1 MKGVRLKAFGVA
13 LLGAF
18 ALLFAGCGQQ
28 GSGGGSAQ
36 APTKGSLTVNVT
48 PADAQVQVT
57 GPNSYSNSFT
67 GGKTLTDLEPGSY
80 TVQASKT
87 GYFTAQATH
96 QVEAGKTTTVVLNL
110 LPVPAAS
117 PTEGKVAVL
126 VVNENGAPISGATV
140 SDGTNS
146 ATTDAQGRA
155 DLTYTTAGTYAI
167 SVNKS
172 GYLGDAKLASVE
184 LGKVVALTFKLQPV
198 PAASPTEGKV
208 AVLVVNE
215 NGAPISGATVSD
227 GTNSAT
233 TDAQGRA
240 DLTYTTA
247 GAYAISVNKS
257 GYLGDAKLAS
267 VELGKVV
274 ALTFK
279 LQPEPTPAPTTG
291 TLVVHVYGADTG
303 QTLADASVSSNPSL
317 TFSGSGGLF
326 TATAA
331 PGTYAVTASAAG
343 YLSGSRAAQVEAG
356 KTTVLN
362 IGLKKNTAS
371 GPVGG
376 IEIVSVTD
384 QWGQPLPVQREE
396 NEAKD
401 VNLYAS
407 QTEEP
412 VCVTVRV
419 TKDGQPVQNARVRVS
434 AISYEEHAALLYKGC
449 ETQNVTELDFV
460 MTDADGIAKFSFQG
474 IGETYSGQPVKFLV
488 SASEEGSGWSARS
501 KEFKVFFY
509 NITHLYLRDGGDD
522 DTFETGDDAVRYSGK
537 RTGYDF
543 GPIVNAF
550 DFSNLTRNR
559 HLFRAEVRQKQPTT
573 DPFPI
578 TGFGYVRYELVGG
591 DVSKVDL
598 CDISPDNDPENPS
611 PNPPETCATSVVDG
625 DGSGI
630 YLQPKSSVSASDL
643 PISVRVKATLY
654 VTVTYGHSGY
664 TFALKDFTFTKTW
677 TGAALA
683 IEKSGPTVI
692 GWSGTD
698 HSPND
703 VTLVQSEAGVPD
715 GAKYTYTITVRN
727 LSATET
733 ATNVVVTDLLPAELG
748 FVSASDGGTYDP
760 ILHTVTW
767 NYSTTPALTS
777 IAPGG
782 SVSVQ
787 VTVYA
792 RHKPGYVW
800 NDKNGD
806 MVTDGDDGLN
816 EPGYFYSTRPPAYG
830 TTSAYPD
837 PYSFDNRAVARGD
850 NTPEAST
857 AKRIYVVRPFFTLT
871 KTPSTATVFQGDR
884 VRFTLTATNLDR
896 AEAPINDPD
905 YQTLKA
911 AYPSEY
917 AAALTGYNL
926 KVRDLFGEGLD
937 FVNASPAGTL
947 DADGKTLEWELGD
960 LALGD
965 STSIIVDLR
974 ASEVGTWR
982 NCARLYAWN
991 LNQYQYSSTYPRWNK
1006 TPTQLEPVTG
1016 TDPRPEPPYTLETG
1030 NPDTV
1035 GNYWESC
1042 ATIEVE
1048 GRPTAYALAISSLGE
1063 FDSLTG
1069 GTSTDPVAEGSEY
1082 YYRFEIRTWE
1092 GSSGPQNNVTLQLT
1106 RTAGN
1111 STFAGTGTK
1120 GVDFEV
1126 ELDPDGPFGP
1136 APYAAVLNADVQVLA
1151 WTPTSV
1157 QLRYLPGLNPGAT
1170 LRFSLRA
1177 TAVNG
1182 TQTTVQADASSAE
1195 APGPYTVTENTTII
1209 P

>member
-13 LLGAF
+13 LLGAL

-28 GSGGGSAQ
+28 GGGGTQ

-57 GPNSYSNSFT
+57 GPGGYSQNFT
-67 GGKTLTDLEPGSY
+67 GGKTLTDLDPGSY
-80 TVQASKT
+80 TVQASKA
-87 GYFTAQATH
+87 GYFDAQATH

-126 VVNENGAPISGATV
+126 VVNGNGAPIAGATV

-155 DLTYTTAGTYAI
+155 DLTYTA
-167 SVNKS
+167 
-172 GYLGDAKLASVE
+172 
-184 LGKVVALTFKLQPV
+184 
-198 PAASPTEGKV
+198 
-208 AVLVVNE
+208 
-215 NGAPISGATVSD
+215 
-227 GTNSAT
+227 
-233 TDAQGRA
+233 
-240 DLTYTTA
+240 A

-303 QTLADASVSSNPSL
+303 QTLTGASVSSDPSL

-343 YLSGSRAAQVEAG
+343 YLDGSRAAQVEAG

-362 IGLKKNTAS
+362 LGLQKDTAS
-371 GPVGG
+371 GPVGA

-384 QWGQPLPVQREE
+384 QWGQPLPVNRED
-396 NEAKD
+396 NPAKD

-419 TKDGQPVQNARVRVS
+419 TNGGQPVAGARVRVS
-434 AISYEEHAALLYKGC
+434 AISYGEHAALLYKGC

-460 MTDADGIAKFSFQG
+460 MTDANGIAKFSFQG
-474 IGETYSGQPVKFLV
+474 IGDYEGISPGLVKFLI
-488 SASEEGSGWSARS
+488 SASEEGSGWTARS

-509 NITHLYLRDGGDD
+509 NITHLYLRDGGNDD
-522 DTFETGDDAVRYSGK
+522 ALLTGDDVVRYSGR
-537 RTGYDF
+537 RTGADL
-543 GPIVNAF
+543 GTIVNAF
-550 DFSNLTRNR
+550 NFDSNPVNR
-559 HLFRAEVRQKQPTT
+559 HLFRAEVRRKQPTT
-573 DPFPI
+573 DLLPI

-598 CDISPDNDPENPS
+598 CDISPA
-611 PNPPETCATSVVDG
+611 TCAAAINDT

-630 YLQPKSSVSASDL
+630 YLQPKSSVHPNDL

-654 VTVTYGHSGY
+654 VVVTYGSSEY

-703 VTLVQSEAGVPD
+703 VTLVQSGAGVPS
-715 GAKYTYTITVRN
+715 GATYTYTITVRN
-727 LSATET
+727 LSTTET
-733 ATNVVVTDLLPAELG
+733 ANNVVVTDLLPAELG
-748 FVSASDGGTYDP
+748 FVSASAGGTYDP

-767 NYSTTPALTS
+767 DYTTTPALTS

-782 SVSVQ
+782 SVSVT

-800 NDKNGD
+800 NDKDGD
-806 MVTDGDDGLN
+806 MATDGDENLN
-816 EPGYFYSTRPPAYG
+816 EPGYYYSLRPPAYG

-871 KTPSTATVFQGDR
+871 KTPSSATVFQGDR

-896 AEAPINDPD
+896 AEAPISDAD
-905 YQTLKA
+905 YQALKA
-911 AYPSEY
+911 AYPVEY
-917 AAALTGYNL
+917 AAALTGYSL

-937 FVNASPAGTL
+937 FVNASPAGAL
-947 DADGKTLEWELGD
+947 DPEGKTLEWDLGD
-960 LALGD
+960 LALGA

-974 ASEVGTWR
+974 ASEEGTWG

-991 LNQYQYSSTYPRWNK
+991 LNQFLYDPGPPPYPLWNVP
-1006 TPTQLEPVTG
+1006 PTQLEPTTG
-1016 TDPRPEPPYTLETG
+1016 TDPRPSPPYTPETA

-1035 GNYWESC
+1035 GNYLEDC
-1042 ATIEVE
+1042 ATVDVQA
-1048 GRPTAYALAISSLGE
+1048 RPTAYALAISSLGE
-1063 FDSLTG
+1063 FNSLTG
-1069 GTSTDPVAEGSEY
+1069 GTSTDPVAEGSDY
-1082 YYRFEIRTWE
+1082 YYRFEVRAWE

-1111 STFAGTGTK
+1111 STFAGTGVK

-1136 APYAAVLNADVQVLA
+1136 ASYAPVLSADVQVLA
-1151 WTPTSV
+1151 WGSTGV
-1157 QLRYLPGLNPGAT
+1157 QLRYLPSLAPGAT
-1170 LRFSLRA
+1170 LRFSVRA
-1177 TAVNG
+1177 NAVNG
-1182 TQTTVQADASSAE
+1182 TNTTVQADASSTE

>member
-1 MKGVRLKAFGVA
+1 MKGVRLKALGVA
-13 LLGAF
+13 LLGAL
-18 ALLFAGCGQQ
+18 ALIFAGCGQQ
-28 GSGGGSAQ
+28 GGGGNQPPPATTGKVTLVVVDNATGQGVSGYTATYTP
-36 APTKGSLTVNVT
+36 AISDVNSVTPGDYTVKVTKSGYFDAFAAFKVRAGETTTVNV
-48 PADAQVQVT
+48 PLV
-57 GPNSYSNSFT
+57 
-67 GGKTLTDLEPGSY
+67 
-80 TVQASKT
+80 
-87 GYFTAQATH
+87 
-96 QVEAGKTTTVVLNL
+96 
-110 LPVPAAS
+110 PVPQNTS
-117 PTEGKVAVL
+117 PGQGKVAVL
-126 VVNENGAPISGATV
+126 VVNGNGQPIPNATV
-140 SDGTNS
+140 SDGTNTQ
-146 ATTDAQGRA
+146 TTNNQGRA
-155 DLTYTTAGTYAI
+155 DLTYTA
-167 SVNKS
+167 
-172 GYLGDAKLASVE
+172 
-184 LGKVVALTFKLQPV
+184 
-198 PAASPTEGKV
+198 
-208 AVLVVNE
+208 
-215 NGAPISGATVSD
+215 
-227 GTNSAT
+227 
-233 TDAQGRA
+233 
-240 DLTYTTA
+240 A
-247 GAYAISVNKS
+247 GAYAISVNAS
-257 GYLGDAKLAS
+257 GYLGDAQLANVKLG
-267 VELGKVV
+267 EVV
-274 ALTFK
+274 ALTFR
-279 LQPEPTPAPTTG
+279 LQPVPPAGPTTG
-291 TLVVHVYGADTG
+291 TLVVHVYAEDTG
-303 QTLADASVSSNPSL
+303 QTLASASVSASPALNFSN
-317 TFSGSGGLF
+317 GGLF
-326 TATAA
+326 TATAS
-331 PGTYAVTASAAG
+331 PGTYTVSASAPG
-343 YLSGSRAAQVEAG
+343 YVSGSRAANVEAG

-362 IGLKKNTAS
+362 LGLRKNTAS

-376 IEIVSVTD
+376 IEILSVKD
-384 QWGQPLPVQREE
+384 QWGADLPRQKEE
-396 NEAKD
+396 NPAKD

-522 DTFETGDDAVRYSGK
+522 DTLETSDDVIRYSGQ
-537 RTGYDF
+537 RTGFDF
-543 GPIVNAF
+543 GTIVNAF
-550 DFSNLTRNR
+550 NFDDNTVNR
-559 HLFRAEVRQKQPTT
+559 HLFRAEVRTKQPTS
-573 DPFPI
+573 DLSPI
-578 TGFGYVRYELVGG
+578 SSWGYVRYELVGG

-598 CDISPDNDPENPS
+598 CDISPA
-611 PNPPETCATSVVDG
+611 TCAAAINDT
-625 DGSGI
+625 DGSGV

-782 SVSVQ
+782 SVSVT

-800 NDKNGD
+800 NDKDGD
-806 MVTDGDDGLN
+806 MATDGDQALN

-974 ASEVGTWR
+974 ASEEGTWG

-991 LNQYQYSSTYPRWNK
+991 LNQYDLDGYPLWNVP
-1006 TPTQLEPVTG
+1006 PTQLEPATG

-1035 GNYWESC
+1035 GNYLESC

-1069 GTSTDPVAEGSEY
+1069 GNSTDPVAEGSEY
-1082 YYRFEIRTWE
+1082 YYRFEIRAWE
-1092 GSSGPQNNVTLQLT
+1092 GSSGPQTNVTLDVN
-1106 RTAGN
+1106 RIAGN

-1151 WTPTSV
+1151 WTSTSV

>member
-57 GPNSYSNSFT
+57 GPNSYSDSFT
-67 GGKTLTDLEPGSY
+67 GGKTLTNLEPGSY

-87 GYFTAQATH
+87 GYFPAQATH

-126 VVNENGAPISGATV
+126 VVNG
-140 SDGTNS
+140 
-146 ATTDAQGRA
+146 
-155 DLTYTTAGTYAI
+155 
-167 SVNKS
+167 
-172 GYLGDAKLASVE
+172 
-184 LGKVVALTFKLQPV
+184 
-198 PAASPTEGKV
+198 
-208 AVLVVNE
+208 

-279 LQPEPTPAPTTG
+279 LQPEPAPAPTTG

-303 QTLADASVSSNPSL
+303 QTLSGASVSSDPSL

-331 PGTYAVTASAAG
+331 PGTYAVTASAPG

-362 IGLKKNTAS
+362 LGLQRNTAS
-371 GPVGG
+371 GPVGE

-474 IGETYSGQPVKFLV
+474 IGESYSGQPVKFLV

-522 DTFETGDDAVRYSGK
+522 DALETSDDVVRYSGK
-537 RTGYDF
+537 RTGAYL
-543 GPIVNAF
+543 GTIINAF
-550 DFSNLTRNR
+550 DFSDLTKNR

-573 DPFPI
+573 DLLPI

-598 CDISPDNDPENPS
+598 CDISPA
-611 PNPPETCATSVVDG
+611 TCAAAINDT
-625 DGSGI
+625 DGSGV
-630 YLQPKSSVSASDL
+630 YLQPKSSVTASDL
-643 PISVRVKATLY
+643 PISVRVRATLY
-654 VTVTYGHSGY
+654 VVVTYGSSEY

-703 VTLVQSEAGVPD
+703 VTLVQSGAGVPS
-715 GAKYTYTITVRN
+715 GATYTYTITVRN
-727 LSATET
+727 LSTTET
-733 ATNVVVTDLLPAELG
+733 ANNVVVTDLLPAELG
-748 FVSASDGGTYDP
+748 FVSASAGGTYDP

-767 NYSTTPALTS
+767 DYSTTPALTS

-782 SVSVQ
+782 SVSVT

-800 NDKNGD
+800 NDKDGD
-806 MVTDGDDGLN
+806 MATDGDENLN
-816 EPGYFYSTRPPAYG
+816 EPGYYYSLRPPAYG

-850 NTPEAST
+850 NTPEVST

-871 KTPSTATVFQGDR
+871 KTPSSATVFQGDR

-905 YQTLKA
+905 YQALKT

-917 AAALTGYNL
+917 AAALTGYSL

-937 FVNASPAGTL
+937 FVNASPAGAL
-947 DADGKTLEWELGD
+947 DAEGKTLEWDLGD
-960 LALGD
+960 LALGA

-974 ASEVGTWR
+974 ASEVGTWG

-991 LNQYQYSSTYPRWNK
+991 LNQYEYSSTYPRWNVP
-1006 TPTQLEPVTG
+1006 PT
-1016 TDPRPEPPYTLETG
+1016 
-1030 NPDTV
+1030 
-1035 GNYWESC
+1035 
-1042 ATIEVE
+1042 
-1048 GRPTAYALAISSLGE
+1048 
-1063 FDSLTG
+1063 
-1069 GTSTDPVAEGSEY
+1069 
-1082 YYRFEIRTWE
+1082 
-1092 GSSGPQNNVTLQLT
+1092 
-1106 RTAGN
+1106 
-1111 STFAGTGTK
+1111 
-1120 GVDFEV
+1120 
-1126 ELDPDGPFGP
+1126 
-1136 APYAAVLNADVQVLA
+1136 
-1151 WTPTSV
+1151 
-1157 QLRYLPGLNPGAT
+1157 
-1170 LRFSLRA
+1170 
-1177 TAVNG
+1177 
-1182 TQTTVQADASSAE
+1182 
-1195 APGPYTVTENTTII
+1195 
-1209 P
+1209 

>member
-110 LPVPAAS
+110 L
-117 PTEGKVAVL
+117 
-126 VVNENGAPISGATV
+126 
-140 SDGTNS
+140 
-146 ATTDAQGRA
+146 
-155 DLTYTTAGTYAI
+155 
-167 SVNKS
+167 
-172 GYLGDAKLASVE
+172 
-184 LGKVVALTFKLQPV
+184 PV

-362 IGLKKNTAS
+362 LGLQKNTAS
-371 GPVGG
+371 GPVGE

-434 AISYEEHAALLYKGC
+434 AISYEEHAALLYEGC

-522 DTFETGDDAVRYSGK
+522 DALETSDDVIRYSGQ
-537 RTGYDF
+537 RTGFDF
-543 GPIVNAF
+543 GTIVNAF
-550 DFSNLTRNR
+550 NFDDNTVNR
-559 HLFRAEVRQKQPTT
+559 HLFRAEVRTKQPTS
-573 DPFPI
+573 DLSPI
-578 TGFGYVRYELVGG
+578 SSWGYVRYELVGG

-598 CDISPDNDPENPS
+598 CDISPA
-611 PNPPETCATSVVDG
+611 TCAAAINDT
-625 DGSGI
+625 DGSGV
-630 YLQPKSSVSASDL
+630 YLQPKSSVSSSDL

-654 VTVTYGHSGY
+654 VVVTYGSSEY

-782 SVSVQ
+782 SVSVT

-800 NDKNGD
+800 NDKDGD
-806 MVTDGDDGLN
+806 MATDDDQALN

-974 ASEVGTWR
+974 ASEEGTWG

-991 LNQYQYSSTYPRWNK
+991 LNQYDLDGYPLWNVP
-1006 TPTQLEPVTG
+1006 PTQLEPATG

-1035 GNYWESC
+1035 GNYLESC

-1063 FDSLTG
+1063 FNSLTG
-1069 GTSTDPVAEGSEY
+1069 GNSTDPVAEGSEY
-1082 YYRFEIRTWE
+1082 YYRFEIRAWE
-1092 GSSGPQNNVTLQLT
+1092 GSSGPQTNVTLDVNRIL
-1106 RTAGN
+1106 GN

-1151 WTPTSV
+1151 WTSTSV

>member
-57 GPNSYSNSFT
+57 GPNSYSDSFT
-67 GGKTLTDLEPGSY
+67 GGKTLTNLEPGSY

-87 GYFTAQATH
+87 GYFPAQATH

-126 VVNENGAPISGATV
+126 VVNG
-140 SDGTNS
+140 
-146 ATTDAQGRA
+146 
-155 DLTYTTAGTYAI
+155 
-167 SVNKS
+167 
-172 GYLGDAKLASVE
+172 
-184 LGKVVALTFKLQPV
+184 
-198 PAASPTEGKV
+198 
-208 AVLVVNE
+208 

-279 LQPEPTPAPTTG
+279 LQPEPAPAPTTG

-303 QTLADASVSSNPSL
+303 QTLSGASVSSDPSL

-331 PGTYAVTASAAG
+331 PGTYAVTASAPG

-362 IGLKKNTAS
+362 LGLQRNTAS
-371 GPVGG
+371 GPVGE

-474 IGETYSGQPVKFLV
+474 IGESYSGQPVKFLV

-522 DTFETGDDAVRYSGK
+522 DALETSDDVVRYSGK
-537 RTGYDF
+537 RTGADL
-543 GPIVNAF
+543 GTIINAF
-550 DFSNLTRNR
+550 DFSDLTKNR

-573 DPFPI
+573 DLLPI
-578 TGFGYVRYELVGG
+578 TGFGYVRYALVGG

-598 CDISPDNDPENPS
+598 CDISPA
-611 PNPPETCATSVVDG
+611 TCAAAINDT
-625 DGSGI
+625 DGSGV
-630 YLQPKSSVSASDL
+630 YLQPKSSVTASDL
-643 PISVRVKATLY
+643 PISVRVRATLY
-654 VTVTYGHSGY
+654 VVVTYGSSEY

-703 VTLVQSEAGVPD
+703 VTLVQSGAGVPS
-715 GAKYTYTITVRN
+715 GATYTYTITVRN
-727 LSATET
+727 LSTTET
-733 ATNVVVTDLLPAELG
+733 ANNVVVTDLLPAELG
-748 FVSASDGGTYDP
+748 FVSASAGGTYDP

-767 NYSTTPALTS
+767 DYSTTPALTS

-782 SVSVQ
+782 SVSVT

-800 NDKNGD
+800 NDKDGD
-806 MVTDGDDGLN
+806 MATDGDENLN
-816 EPGYFYSTRPPAYG
+816 EPGYYYSLRPPAYG

-850 NTPEAST
+850 NTPEVST

-871 KTPSTATVFQGDR
+871 KTPSSATVFQGDR

-905 YQTLKA
+905 YQALKT

-917 AAALTGYNL
+917 AAALTGYSL

-937 FVNASPAGTL
+937 FVNASPAGAL
-947 DADGKTLEWELGD
+947 DAEGKTLEWDLGD
-960 LALGD
+960 LALGA

-974 ASEVGTWR
+974 ASEVGTWG

-991 LNQYQYSSTYPRWNK
+991 LNQYEYSSTYPRWNVP
-1006 TPTQLEPVTG
+1006 PT
-1016 TDPRPEPPYTLETG
+1016 
-1030 NPDTV
+1030 
-1035 GNYWESC
+1035 
-1042 ATIEVE
+1042 
-1048 GRPTAYALAISSLGE
+1048 
-1063 FDSLTG
+1063 
-1069 GTSTDPVAEGSEY
+1069 
-1082 YYRFEIRTWE
+1082 
-1092 GSSGPQNNVTLQLT
+1092 
-1106 RTAGN
+1106 
-1111 STFAGTGTK
+1111 
-1120 GVDFEV
+1120 
-1126 ELDPDGPFGP
+1126 
-1136 APYAAVLNADVQVLA
+1136 
-1151 WTPTSV
+1151 
-1157 QLRYLPGLNPGAT
+1157 
-1170 LRFSLRA
+1170 
-1177 TAVNG
+1177 
-1182 TQTTVQADASSAE
+1182 
-1195 APGPYTVTENTTII
+1195 
-1209 P
+1209 

>member
-57 GPNSYSNSFT
+57 GPNSYSDSFT
-67 GGKTLTDLEPGSY
+67 GGKTLTNLEPGSY

-87 GYFTAQATH
+87 GYFPAQATH

-126 VVNENGAPISGATV
+126 VVNG
-140 SDGTNS
+140 
-146 ATTDAQGRA
+146 
-155 DLTYTTAGTYAI
+155 
-167 SVNKS
+167 
-172 GYLGDAKLASVE
+172 
-184 LGKVVALTFKLQPV
+184 
-198 PAASPTEGKV
+198 
-208 AVLVVNE
+208 

-279 LQPEPTPAPTTG
+279 LQPEPAPAPTTG

-303 QTLADASVSSNPSL
+303 QTLSGASVSSDPSL

-331 PGTYAVTASAAG
+331 PGTYAVTASAPG

-362 IGLKKNTAS
+362 LGLQRNTAS
-371 GPVGG
+371 GPVGE

-474 IGETYSGQPVKFLV
+474 IGESYSGQPVKFLV

-522 DTFETGDDAVRYSGK
+522 DALETSDDVVRYSGK
-537 RTGYDF
+537 RTGADL
-543 GPIVNAF
+543 GTIINAF
-550 DFSNLTRNR
+550 DFSDLTKNR

-573 DPFPI
+573 DLLPI

-598 CDISPDNDPENPS
+598 CDISPA
-611 PNPPETCATSVVDG
+611 TCAAAINDT
-625 DGSGI
+625 DGSGV
-630 YLQPKSSVSASDL
+630 YLQPKSSVTASDL
-643 PISVRVKATLY
+643 PISVRVRATLY
-654 VTVTYGHSGY
+654 VVVTYGSSEY

-703 VTLVQSEAGVPD
+703 VTLVQSGAGVPS
-715 GAKYTYTITVRN
+715 GATYTYTITVRN
-727 LSATET
+727 LSTTET
-733 ATNVVVTDLLPAELG
+733 ANNVVVTDLLPAELG
-748 FVSASDGGTYDP
+748 FVSASAGGTYDP

-767 NYSTTPALTS
+767 DYSTTPALTS

-782 SVSVQ
+782 SVSVT

-800 NDKNGD
+800 NDKDGD
-806 MVTDGDDGLN
+806 MATDGDENLN
-816 EPGYFYSTRPPAYG
+816 EPGYYYSLRPPAYG

-850 NTPEAST
+850 NTPEVST

-871 KTPSTATVFQGDR
+871 KTPSSATVFQGDR

-905 YQTLKA
+905 YQALKT

-917 AAALTGYNL
+917 AAALTGYSL

-937 FVNASPAGTL
+937 FVNASPAGAL
-947 DADGKTLEWELGD
+947 DAEGKTLEWDLGD
-960 LALGD
+960 LALGA

-974 ASEVGTWR
+974 ASEVSTWG

-991 LNQYQYSSTYPRWNK
+991 LNQYEYSSTYPRWNVP
-1006 TPTQLEPVTG
+1006 PT
-1016 TDPRPEPPYTLETG
+1016 
-1030 NPDTV
+1030 
-1035 GNYWESC
+1035 
-1042 ATIEVE
+1042 
-1048 GRPTAYALAISSLGE
+1048 
-1063 FDSLTG
+1063 
-1069 GTSTDPVAEGSEY
+1069 
-1082 YYRFEIRTWE
+1082 
-1092 GSSGPQNNVTLQLT
+1092 
-1106 RTAGN
+1106 
-1111 STFAGTGTK
+1111 
-1120 GVDFEV
+1120 
-1126 ELDPDGPFGP
+1126 
-1136 APYAAVLNADVQVLA
+1136 
-1151 WTPTSV
+1151 
-1157 QLRYLPGLNPGAT
+1157 
-1170 LRFSLRA
+1170 
-1177 TAVNG
+1177 
-1182 TQTTVQADASSAE
+1182 
-1195 APGPYTVTENTTII
+1195 
-1209 P
+1209 

>member
-57 GPNSYSNSFT
+57 GPNSYSDSFT
-67 GGKTLTDLEPGSY
+67 GGKTLTNLEPGSY

-87 GYFTAQATH
+87 GYFPAQATH

-126 VVNENGAPISGATV
+126 VVNG
-140 SDGTNS
+140 
-146 ATTDAQGRA
+146 
-155 DLTYTTAGTYAI
+155 
-167 SVNKS
+167 
-172 GYLGDAKLASVE
+172 
-184 LGKVVALTFKLQPV
+184 
-198 PAASPTEGKV
+198 
-208 AVLVVNE
+208 

-279 LQPEPTPAPTTG
+279 LQPEPAPAPTTG

-303 QTLADASVSSNPSL
+303 QTLSGASVSSDPSL

-331 PGTYAVTASAAG
+331 PGTYAVTASAPG

-362 IGLKKNTAS
+362 LGLQRNTAS
-371 GPVGG
+371 GPVGE

-474 IGETYSGQPVKFLV
+474 IGESYSGQPVKFLV

-522 DTFETGDDAVRYSGK
+522 DALETSDDVVRYSGK
-537 RTGYDF
+537 RTGADL
-543 GPIVNAF
+543 GTIINAF
-550 DFSNLTRNR
+550 DFSDLTKNR

-573 DPFPI
+573 DLLPI

-598 CDISPDNDPENPS
+598 CDISPA
-611 PNPPETCATSVVDG
+611 TCAAAINDT
-625 DGSGI
+625 DGSGV
-630 YLQPKSSVSASDL
+630 YLQPKSSVTASDL
-643 PISVRVKATLY
+643 PISVRVRATLY
-654 VTVTYGHSGY
+654 VVVTYGSSEY

-698 HSPND
+698 HSP
-703 VTLVQSEAGVPD
+703 
-715 GAKYTYTITVRN
+715 
-727 LSATET
+727 
-733 ATNVVVTDLLPAELG
+733 
-748 FVSASDGGTYDP
+748 
-760 ILHTVTW
+760 
-767 NYSTTPALTS
+767 
-777 IAPGG
+777 
-782 SVSVQ
+782 
-787 VTVYA
+787 
-792 RHKPGYVW
+792 
-800 NDKNGD
+800 
-806 MVTDGDDGLN
+806 
-816 EPGYFYSTRPPAYG
+816 
-830 TTSAYPD
+830 TTSPWC
-837 PYSFDNRAVARGD
+837 RAGPGCLAGPP
-850 NTPEAST
+850 TP
-857 AKRIYVVRPFFTLT
+857 
-871 KTPSTATVFQGDR
+871 TPS
-884 VRFTLTATNLDR
+884 
-896 AEAPINDPD
+896 P
-905 YQTLKA
+905 
-911 AYPSEY
+911 
-917 AAALTGYNL
+917 
-926 KVRDLFGEGLD
+926 
-937 FVNASPAGTL
+937 
-947 DADGKTLEWELGD
+947 
-960 LALGD
+960 
-965 STSIIVDLR
+965 
-974 ASEVGTWR
+974 
-982 NCARLYAWN
+982 
-991 LNQYQYSSTYPRWNK
+991 
-1006 TPTQLEPVTG
+1006 
-1016 TDPRPEPPYTLETG
+1016 
-1030 NPDTV
+1030 
-1035 GNYWESC
+1035 C
-1042 ATIEVE
+1042 AT
-1048 GRPTAYALAISSLGE
+1048 
-1063 FDSLTG
+1063 
-1069 GTSTDPVAEGSEY
+1069 
-1082 YYRFEIRTWE
+1082 
-1092 GSSGPQNNVTLQLT
+1092 
-1106 RTAGN
+1106 
-1111 STFAGTGTK
+1111 
-1120 GVDFEV
+1120 
-1126 ELDPDGPFGP
+1126 
-1136 APYAAVLNADVQVLA
+1136 
-1151 WTPTSV
+1151 
-1157 QLRYLPGLNPGAT
+1157 
-1170 LRFSLRA
+1170 
-1177 TAVNG
+1177 
-1182 TQTTVQADASSAE
+1182 
-1195 APGPYTVTENTTII
+1195 
-1209 P
+1209 